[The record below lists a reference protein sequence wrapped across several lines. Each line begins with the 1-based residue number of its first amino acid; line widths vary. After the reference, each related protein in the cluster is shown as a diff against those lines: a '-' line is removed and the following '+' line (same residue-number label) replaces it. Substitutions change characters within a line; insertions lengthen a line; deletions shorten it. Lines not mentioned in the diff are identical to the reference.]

1 VQEAAGTYGVN
12 LTRSG
17 TPLPETPNEG
27 KKIPTMKI
35 NSFNLSIK
43 RKDETVSSS
52 QAQANSETEVATSA
66 SPAEA
71 ANVANPQVAAPIADR
86 PLAEQE
92 LSFHWFEFANLLPQ
106 EENAL
111 ANRMKN
117 MRLAVLDANTFEAI
131 VDNDLVEKYLQG
143 FSGRIEQHL
152 RNALHN
158 RQIKM
163 QVRVS
168 APKEVV
174 RAFSRKEQ
182 FEMMKQKNPELQHLI
197 NAFQLQFD

>member
-1 VQEAAGTYGVN
+1 
-12 LTRSG
+12 
-17 TPLPETPNEG
+17 
-27 KKIPTMKI
+27 
-35 NSFNLSIK
+35 
-43 RKDETVSSS
+43 
-52 QAQANSETEVATSA
+52 
-66 SPAEA
+66 
-71 ANVANPQVAAPIADR
+71 
-86 PLAEQE
+86 
-92 LSFHWFEFANLLPQ
+92 
-106 EENAL
+106 
-111 ANRMKN
+111 
-117 MRLAVLDANTFEAI
+117 
-131 VDNDLVEKYLQG
+131 VEKYLQG